1 MSLKCTGIL
10 KMLLIIK
17 LGGHK
22 PTADLRL
29 EIIVDMKILNFKKI
43 SSS

>member
-1 MSLKCTGIL
+1 M
-10 KMLLIIK
+10 LIIK

-29 EIIVDMKILNFKKI
+29 EVIADTKIFYFKKI
-43 SSS
+43 GSS